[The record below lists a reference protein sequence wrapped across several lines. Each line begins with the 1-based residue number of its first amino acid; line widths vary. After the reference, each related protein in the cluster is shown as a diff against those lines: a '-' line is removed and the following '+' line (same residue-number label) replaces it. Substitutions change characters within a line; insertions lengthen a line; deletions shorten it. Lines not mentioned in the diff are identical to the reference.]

1 MTLPLEGVKVV
12 DLSRMAPGPFCT
24 MILGDLGAD
33 ILKIEEF
40 ALSGRRAAVKGAISG
55 AHWLNRSEE
64 ENAFDPMGRNKR
76 SIGLN
81 LKNDD
86 ARQVL
91 YKLVKDA
98 DVFVEEYRPGVV
110 KRLGVD
116 YDTISDINPGIVYL
130 SVTGYGQTGPYKS
143 MVGHDINY
151 TSTAGA
157 QGTIGNS
164 EGGHAIPWNLLA
176 DFAGGGLTAAVAVLA
191 ALVDRRATGRG
202 RYVDVAMTDGV
213 MYLMATMFEDYFKTG
228 NVPVLGKSPLAGGNP
243 RYAIYRT
250 KDDKFISIASLEPW
264 FYVALCKAMG
274 LEDIADQYEHG
285 MNDERV
291 KAEIAKAFLT
301 RTRDEWFDILSE
313 IDSAV
318 GRVYAIDEV
327 ATDPQVQ
334 ARDMV
339 VEMQHP
345 TLGAV
350 KQVGV
355 PFKYAGESL
364 QPRSFSPEI
373 GENTE
378 DVLKTIGYSPS
389 EITAL
394 RETGAVG

>member
-1 MTLPLEGVKVV
+1 MTLPLDGVKVV

-24 MILGDLGAD
+24 MVLGDLGAD

-55 AHWLNRSEE
+55 AHWLNRSKE

-164 EGGHAIPWNLLA
+164 EGGHAIP
-176 DFAGGGLTAAVAVLA
+176 
-191 ALVDRRATGRG
+191 
-202 RYVDVAMTDGV
+202 
-213 MYLMATMFEDYFKTG
+213 
-228 NVPVLGKSPLAGGNP
+228 
-243 RYAIYRT
+243 
-250 KDDKFISIASLEPW
+250 LEP
-264 FYVALCKAMG
+264 
-274 LEDIADQYEHG
+274 
-285 MNDERV
+285 
-291 KAEIAKAFLT
+291 
-301 RTRDEWFDILSE
+301 
-313 IDSAV
+313 
-318 GRVYAIDEV
+318 
-327 ATDPQVQ
+327 
-334 ARDMV
+334 
-339 VEMQHP
+339 
-345 TLGAV
+345 
-350 KQVGV
+350 
-355 PFKYAGESL
+355 
-364 QPRSFSPEI
+364 PRRLRRRWPYRC
-373 GENTE
+373 GC
-378 DVLKTIGYSPS
+378 SPS
-389 EITAL
+389 RAG
-394 RETGAVG
+394 R

>member
-1 MTLPLEGVKVV
+1 MTLPLNGVKVV

-24 MILGDLGAD
+24 MVLADLGAD
-33 ILKIEEF
+33 VLKVEEF
-40 ALSGRRAAVKGAISG
+40 ALSGRRAEVKGAISG

-64 ENAFDPMGRNKR
+64 ENAFDPMARNKR

-86 ARQVL
+86 AREVL
-91 YKLVKDA
+91 YRLVKDA
-98 DVFVEEYRPGVV
+98 DVFVEEFRPGVV

-116 YDTISDINPGIVYL
+116 YETIGGINPGIVYL
-130 SVTGYGQTGPYKS
+130 SVTGYGQTGPYRS

-157 QGTIGNS
+157 QGAIGTSN
-164 EGGHAIPWNLLA
+164 GDHAIPWNLLA

-191 ALVDRRATGRG
+191 ALVEKRATGRG

-228 NVPVLGKSPLAGGNP
+228 RVPTLGQSPLAGGNP
-243 RYAIYRT
+243 RYSIYRT

-264 FYVALCKAMG
+264 FYHALCQAMG
-274 LEDIADQYEHG
+274 LEEIADQYEFG
-285 MNDERV
+285 MDDQRV
-291 KAEIAKAFLT
+291 KAQLAQAFLT
-301 RTRDEWFDILSE
+301 RTRDQWFDVLSE
-313 IDSAV
+313 VDTCV

-327 ATDPQVQ
+327 ASDPQVQ
-334 ARDMV
+334 AREMV

-350 KQVGV
+350 RQVGV
-355 PFKYAGESL
+355 PFKFAGDSL
-364 QPRSFSPEI
+364 APRSFGPQI
-373 GENTE
+373 GQNTE
-378 DVLKTIGYSPS
+378 EVLESIGYAASQ
-389 EITAL
+389 IATL
-394 RETGAVG
+394 RATGAIG